1 MSSIRE
7 VQVHIS
13 DVLREW
19 ADIMLDIEAH
29 QKAHLLH
36 YNEKDLVNAM
46 YIFEHVLLNVAIHNG
61 SITPENVEKATEMG
75 KDLRDYIKKYTGLD
89 TRKIS
94 KNE

>member
-1 MSSIRE
+1 MSVRE

-19 ADIMLDIEAH
+19 ADIMLDIEAN

-46 YIFEHVLLNVAIHNG
+46 YIFEHVLCNIAIHNG
-61 SITPENVEKATEMG
+61 SITPQNVDKATEIG
-75 KDLRDYIKKYTGLD
+75 KDLREYVKKYTGLA
-89 TRKIS
+89 TWEISRK
-94 KNE
+94 

>member
-1 MSSIRE
+1 MNSVRE

-36 YNEKDLVNAM
+36 YSEKDLVNAM
-46 YIFEHVLLNVAIHNG
+46 YIFEHVLSNVAIHNG
-61 SITPENVEKATEMG
+61 SITPKNVDKATEMG
-75 KDLRDYIKKYTGLD
+75 MDLREYVKKYTGLD
-89 TRKIS
+89 THEIT
-94 KNE
+94 KNG